1 MQPPTQ
7 LLFRHPAVYCQ
18 AMFRKPPATRRDAPA
33 PIRPTP
39 PVDHDSAKRV
49 TLDRLLS
56 KLGIASR
63 SQAQEWIRA
72 GRVRINQRLVR
83 QPDTWVAWP
92 GDAVT
97 LDEQPLQQG
106 APRFILFHKPKGLVT
121 THADEKGRRTIF
133 DVLPP
138 EFTRLHAVG
147 RLDQA
152 TSGLLLLTNDTEVSS
167 FLTDP
172 KRRIPRRY
180 LVTVRGEV
188 TDATVHA
195 AIEGLEDQGEHLHCA
210 ALTIQKR
217 SGRESH
223 LDVTLTEGKN
233 REIRRLF
240 KALGHE
246 VTRLRR
252 IQYGPFSLGD
262 LEPGTWREIPINA
275 AKALL
280 AKGLP

>member
-1 MQPPTQ
+1 
-7 LLFRHPAVYCQ
+7 
-18 AMFRKPPATRRDAPA
+18 MFRRSPGKRRDAPA
-33 PIRPTP
+33 AIRPKS
-39 PVDHDSAKRV
+39 PVDPDSAKRV

-63 SQAQEWIRA
+63 SRAQEWIRA
-72 GRVRINQRLVR
+72 GRIRINQRLVR

-92 GDAVT
+92 GDVVT

-121 THADEKGRRTIF
+121 THDDEKCRRTIF

-138 EFTRLHAVG
+138 EFIRLHAVG

-152 TSGLLLLTNDTEVSS
+152 TSGLLLLTNDTTLSNL
-167 FLTDP
+167 LTDP
-172 KRRIPRRY
+172 KQRVPRRY
-180 LVTVRGEV
+180 LVTVRGEI
-188 TDATVHA
+188 TDATAQA
-195 AIEGLEDQGEHLHCA
+195 AIDGLDDQGERLHCA
-210 ALTIQKR
+210 ALTVQKR

-252 IQYGPFSLGD
+252 IQYGSFVLGD
-262 LEPGTWREIPINA
+262 LQPGAWRELPIA
-275 AKALL
+275 DAKALID
-280 AKGLP
+280 KGLS